1 MIQSSAVAFIDKQN
15 GDTMKYSI
23 QYQYRPKGKIRPNDD
38 GELVPIMVNDE
49 TILPNIGDHVHIGAT
64 GSGKSG
70 LSGIVASRFFYYQQI
85 SSGEVFCSVNI
96 VLDECDDDVW
106 STLIK
111 E

>member
-1 MIQSSAVAFIDKQN
+1 
-15 GDTMKYSI
+15 MKYSI
-23 QYQYRPKGKIRPNDD
+23 QYQYRPKSKTRLNDD
-38 GELVPIMVNDE
+38 GELVPITVNDE

-64 GSGKSG
+64 EISQSGVLG
-70 LSGIVASRFFYYQQI
+70 VVASRFFYYQQI

-106 STLIK
+106 SKLIR